1 MTPARSLD
9 LALLRGH
16 DGHRSSDLIFA
27 VLSDAAGS
35 GSDHRGWH
43 RGAGSGLEVAHS
55 LFAADA
61 PAVDTHGWIGAPG
74 LSRALHGGTAAAPLR
89 VLVQQ
94 VWFSGASAALFLS
107 AATELGMA
115 QWLAASA
122 ETARGYPAWVGG
134 AILLDFSIP
143 MAAGRMAMG
152 VAGHRHDPNR
162 LMAAGC
168 AL

>member
-1 MTPARSLD
+1 MTIVAGTVALD
-9 LALLRGH
+9 LGWRWRIAYLL
-16 DGHRSSDLIFA
+16 LMP
-27 VLSDAAGS
+27 LPLTLMAGLVPRAFPA
-35 GSDHRGWH
+35 HCT
-43 RGAGSGLEVAHS
+43 AGLPRPH
-55 LFAADA
+55 
-61 PAVDTHGWIGAPG
+61 
-74 LSRALHGGTAAAPLR
+74 LR